1 MKDYRFIEEA
11 VENILKKEG
20 RDALDAWTTAVSEI
34 KNDVGLVKLIHNHV
48 GKHLAHQIEKTFRSV
63 RR

>member
-1 MKDYRFIEEA
+1 MSDDRFVKDT
-11 VENILKKEG
+11 VESILTKEG

-34 KNDVGLVKLIHNHV
+34 KSDVGLVKLIHDHV
-48 GKHLAHQIEKTFRSV
+48 GKHLAHQIEKTFRSA

>member
-1 MKDYRFIEEA
+1 MSDDRF
-11 VENILKKEG
+11 VEDTVAIILEKEG

-34 KNDVGLVKLIHNHV
+34 KNDVGLVKRIHNHV
-48 GKHLAHQIEKTFRSV
+48 GKHLAHQIEKTFRSA